1 MTLLPGKPPHLD
13 HDQQHADDVVD
24 IDGNHKNHDQHD
36 ADEEHHREV
45 EEFLHTHPAI
55 SEAQV
60 SKQELALTYSLMD
73 ISIAKAAK
81 NTLKTVV

>member
-1 MTLLPGKPPHLD
+1 MLPRKPPHLD
-13 HDQQHADDVVD
+13 LDQHHADDVVD
-24 IDGNHKNHDQHD
+24 IDGHHENHDQHD
-36 ADEEHHREV
+36 ADEKHPREV

-60 SKQELALTYSLMD
+60 SKQELALTYGLTD

-81 NTLKTVV
+81 IV